1 MNKISWEQT
10 QRQLAG
16 FVYKQVKDRAL
27 ADDITQDIL
36 IKVFSKMSQVQD
48 SDRLSGWMYQ
58 IARNSIVDH
67 FRKKPKAITVEDLNW
82 ESNDMSLNACVE
94 TCLSDMLLT
103 LPEPY
108 REALKL
114 VELQN
119 LSQQDLAE
127 KLGISY
133 SGAKSRV
140 QRARQMLKERMN
152 SAYDIKLD
160 NYGNVVKCENI
171 GPCNCNQNIMK

>member
-1 MNKISWEQT
+1 
-10 QRQLAG
+10 
-16 FVYKQVKDRAL
+16 
-27 ADDITQDIL
+27 
-36 IKVFSKMSQVQD
+36 MSQVQD

-67 FRKKPKAITVEDLNW
+67 FRSKTKTIAVDDLDW
-82 ESNDMSLNACVE
+82 ESDNRSLNDCVE
-94 TCLSDMLLT
+94 SCLGDMLLT
-103 LPEPY
+103 LPQPY
-108 REALKL
+108 REALEL
-114 VELQN
+114 VELKN
-119 LSQQDLAE
+119 MSQQDLAE

-140 QRARQMLKERMN
+140 QRARQMLKERMD